1 MHVAACAN
9 ASFMASILRAAGF
22 GGNAELTHRLAGA
35 VGSAGAGR
43 VAAAGHVRRGA
54 HDALKWTACAHAA
67 DGRSAS
73 VGAPRE
79 KTSGSWQLKRRLGR
93 APCRVMQQDRVLPSS
108 VVPRLSAPFVFELQP
123 CHADLAHLSA
133 SSQSLCSLIYECSWS
148 PACSWSPSARPTPAL
163 CSAQQQAGGRRQMCR
178 HPVGQHDARHRSPLV
193 LPEKQAFPV
202 LEKLAKEILR
212 RLRLVRCISAQCFGS
227 AVTRAPAATSFSG
240 CDQPPLWGAART
252 HGGQWSRAIV
262 GLLAF

>member
-1 MHVAACAN
+1 MLQPSCKPAWDGMLACGDRSVAELRAVSQAQERLAALPPGQLSFLPPDILKTIQVGALMHVAACAN

-54 HDALKWTACAHAA
+54 HDALKLTACAHAA

-133 SSQSLCSLIYECSWS
+133 SSQSRCSLI
-148 PACSWSPSARPTPAL
+148 
-163 CSAQQQAGGRRQMCR
+163 
-178 HPVGQHDARHRSPLV
+178 
-193 LPEKQAFPV
+193 
-202 LEKLAKEILR
+202 
-212 RLRLVRCISAQCFGS
+212 
-227 AVTRAPAATSFSG
+227 
-240 CDQPPLWGAART
+240 
-252 HGGQWSRAIV
+252 
-262 GLLAF
+262 